1 MPIREEH
8 YLGNPLL
15 KRANIEV
22 ELAPD
27 QLLELAKCSDD
38 PIYFAKN
45 YIKIVTL
52 NEGLVN
58 FKPYS
63 FQEEM
68 LENFYTKRFNICKLP
83 RQSGKALSLDTPIP
97 TPNGWTTMGDIKIG
111 DSILDPNGNSVSVI
125 KKTDIMYNHD
135 CYKLY
140 FDNGDSIVADSEHLW
155 EVNSA
160 YWNSK
165 KKIISSKEI
174 FDAYNLKKA
183 NKKGFGF
190 AGSYYIEHS
199 KPLNTFIHDVLPID
213 PYLLGL
219 WLGDG
224 YSDSGRII
232 AHKNDFY
239 YYKQKIDVEYEREEG
254 NCIKFKCLNLF
265 KKLKNNNLLGNK
277 HIPQIYL
284 RSSYENRLNLLRGL
298 MDTDGSVKKN
308 SRSFEFYQKNYS
320 LILQFVELL
329 SSLGIKSR
337 IRSKRLK
344 GQIYYT
350 VSFTT
355 TEQVFNLQRKCNN
368 VNVNRKTRSQDKRI
382 YIQKIE
388 KINSVPV
395 ACLSVDSEDHL
406 FLCGRT
412 FIPTHNS
419 TTTVAFLIHNML
431 FDEHTSIA
439 ILANKA
445 QTAKEILS
453 RLQTAYENLPKWMQ
467 QGVKS
472 CNKTSMELENGSK
485 VIAASTSASAV
496 RGGTY
501 SLLMLDEYA
510 FVPEQV
516 ANNFMQS
523 VYPTI
528 SSGNN
533 SKIIVVSCVTKDT
546 YLLTPKGYRKI
557 ENLIQKDKEGAYFVP
572 EYTVRGNNKFYSSNI
587 IVNNK
592 KSQTN
597 IITTRYNS
605 LECSED
611 HKLWAYS
618 NGSYGYVKSRD
629 LKIGDYIAVKYNQQI
644 FGNNNYVGFLPK
656 KNKNKNTFSC
666 NCINKD
672 IAYFIGLYIAEG
684 YARDIISKKSG
695 NIIGGQIVIT
705 CGDNI
710 SESLDKL
717 EIKYKKVDDFHY
729 IINSYHLTE
738 FLKTL
743 GFDIKK
749 KAKFK
754 VIPDKVLSWSKENIA
769 SLLRGMFDGD
779 GCITNKGKVTYTSTS
794 KELINQVQLL
804 LANLGII
811 GSVYSAKTKPSKKVK
826 VISQC
831 YSIEITGNYAHKY
844 FEEIG
849 FNLKRKNDRYSLIQ
863 NSNRIGHRTDVVPGS
878 AKFILE
884 NITTEV
890 ENLKLIPKRKKRPF
904 TTFSRKQL
912 LNLKESFYEV
922 SNDIIRTFLDDN
934 VQEDLIWVP
943 IKNIEKSEA
952 EVFDVSLPDC
962 PDDKW
967 CHSVLYNN
975 FLGHQ
980 TPKGMNHFYKLW
992 IEAKSGTNDYH
1003 PFEIHWSDVP
1013 GRDEEW
1019 KRQQIANTSQKDFD
1033 QEFNTEFLGSSE
1045 TLISGSKLSN
1055 IVTNTPIRRINNLDV
1070 YEEPKAGHVY
1080 VTLVDTAQGVEKD
1093 YSAFV
1098 IIDIIKAPYPVVAK
1112 YRDNE
1117 IKPELYSDIVKKVAL
1132 QYNQSFLLCEVNEI
1146 GREVA
1151 KDLIDDEYPNML
1163 LCSTKSRSG
1172 QFVGQNFSGKYE
1184 LGVKMQKNTKKVGC
1198 LKLKTLIEE
1207 NILTIND
1214 YDIFSELTTFVQ
1226 KGSTFE
1232 AESGRNDDLVMCL
1245 VMFSWL
1251 TTNQYFKDIID
1262 IDLRQRLLAEKK
1274 DKEEED
1280 VLPFG
1285 FAPFSEDVIVDEKT
1299 GDMWQVVEDE
1309 EMNTL
1314 LNLFNYY

>member
-1 MPIREEH
+1 MPTREEH

-97 TPNGWTTMGDIKIG
+97 TPNGWATMGDIKIG

-160 YWNSK
+160 YWNSG

-254 NCIKFKCLNLF
+254 NCIRFKCLNLF
-265 KKLKNNNLLGNK
+265 NKLKNNNLLGNK

-368 VNVNRKTRSQDKRI
+368 VNANRKTRPQDKRI
-382 YIQKIE
+382 YLQKIE

-516 ANNFMQS
+516 ATNFMQS

-528 SSGNN
+528 SSGNK
-533 SKIIVVSCVTKDT
+533 SKIIVVS
-546 YLLTPKGYRKI
+546 TPR
-557 ENLIQKDKEGAYFVP
+557 
-572 EYTVRGNNKFYSSNI
+572 
-587 IVNNK
+587 
-592 KSQTN
+592 
-597 IITTRYNS
+597 
-605 LECSED
+605 
-611 HKLWAYS
+611 
-618 NGSYGYVKSRD
+618 
-629 LKIGDYIAVKYNQQI
+629 
-644 FGNNNYVGFLPK
+644 
-656 KNKNKNTFSC
+656 
-666 NCINKD
+666 
-672 IAYFIGLYIAEG
+672 
-684 YARDIISKKSG
+684 
-695 NIIGGQIVIT
+695 
-705 CGDNI
+705 
-710 SESLDKL
+710 
-717 EIKYKKVDDFHY
+717 
-729 IINSYHLTE
+729 
-738 FLKTL
+738 
-743 GFDIKK
+743 
-749 KAKFK
+749 
-754 VIPDKVLSWSKENIA
+754 
-769 SLLRGMFDGD
+769 
-779 GCITNKGKVTYTSTS
+779 
-794 KELINQVQLL
+794 
-804 LANLGII
+804 
-811 GSVYSAKTKPSKKVK
+811 
-826 VISQC
+826 
-831 YSIEITGNYAHKY
+831 
-844 FEEIG
+844 
-849 FNLKRKNDRYSLIQ
+849 
-863 NSNRIGHRTDVVPGS
+863 
-878 AKFILE
+878 
-884 NITTEV
+884 
-890 ENLKLIPKRKKRPF
+890 
-904 TTFSRKQL
+904 
-912 LNLKESFYEV
+912 
-922 SNDIIRTFLDDN
+922 
-934 VQEDLIWVP
+934 
-943 IKNIEKSEA
+943 
-952 EVFDVSLPDC
+952 
-962 PDDKW
+962 
-967 CHSVLYNN
+967 
-975 FLGHQ
+975 
-980 TPKGMNHFYKLW
+980 GMNHFYKLW
-992 IEAKSGTNDYH
+992 IEAKSGTNEYH

-1055 IVTNTPIRRINNLDV
+1055 IVTTTPIRRINNLDV

>member
-22 ELAPD
+22 ELTPD

-58 FKPYS
+58 FQPYF

-68 LENFYTKRFNICKLP
+68 LLNFYSKRFNICKLP
-83 RQSGKALSLDTPIP
+83 RQPLCLKTQVPTTQGWKTMGSLNVGDFVYDPSGKPV
-97 TPNGWTTMGDIKIG
+97 KI
-111 DSILDPNGNSVSVI
+111 I
-125 KKTDIMYNHD
+125 KKSQIFYNTICYKITFSSGEVITSDEKHLWLISVNNKNQLLETSEIYKYFNIGKNLFIDSAIIPQYYDKNANNNPESKKHVITDI
-135 CYKLY
+135 
-140 FDNGDSIVADSEHLW
+140 
-155 EVNSA
+155 
-160 YWNSK
+160 
-165 KKIISSKEI
+165 
-174 FDAYNLKKA
+174 
-183 NKKGFGF
+183 
-190 AGSYYIEHS
+190 
-199 KPLNTFIHDVLPID
+199 
-213 PYLLGL
+213 
-219 WLGDG
+219 
-224 YSDSGRII
+224 
-232 AHKNDFY
+232 
-239 YYKQKIDVEYEREEG
+239 
-254 NCIKFKCLNLF
+254 
-265 KKLKNNNLLGNK
+265 
-277 HIPQIYL
+277 
-284 RSSYENRLNLLRGL
+284 
-298 MDTDGSVKKN
+298 
-308 SRSFEFYQKNYS
+308 
-320 LILQFVELL
+320 EL
-329 SSLGIKSR
+329 
-337 IRSKRLK
+337 
-344 GQIYYT
+344 
-350 VSFTT
+350 
-355 TEQVFNLQRKCNN
+355 TE
-368 VNVNRKTRSQDKRI
+368 
-382 YIQKIE
+382 
-388 KINSVPV
+388 SVPV
-395 ACLSVDSEDHL
+395 ACITVDSEEHL
-406 FLCGRT
+406 FVCGRN
-412 FIPTHNS
+412 FIPTRNSGKS

-533 SKIIVVSCVTKDT
+533 SKIIVVS
-546 YLLTPKGYRKI
+546 
-557 ENLIQKDKEGAYFVP
+557 
-572 EYTVRGNNKFYSSNI
+572 
-587 IVNNK
+587 
-592 KSQTN
+592 
-597 IITTRYNS
+597 
-605 LECSED
+605 
-611 HKLWAYS
+611 
-618 NGSYGYVKSRD
+618 
-629 LKIGDYIAVKYNQQI
+629 
-644 FGNNNYVGFLPK
+644 
-656 KNKNKNTFSC
+656 
-666 NCINKD
+666 
-672 IAYFIGLYIAEG
+672 
-684 YARDIISKKSG
+684 
-695 NIIGGQIVIT
+695 
-705 CGDNI
+705 
-710 SESLDKL
+710 
-717 EIKYKKVDDFHY
+717 
-729 IINSYHLTE
+729 
-738 FLKTL
+738 
-743 GFDIKK
+743 
-749 KAKFK
+749 
-754 VIPDKVLSWSKENIA
+754 
-769 SLLRGMFDGD
+769 
-779 GCITNKGKVTYTSTS
+779 
-794 KELINQVQLL
+794 
-804 LANLGII
+804 
-811 GSVYSAKTKPSKKVK
+811 
-826 VISQC
+826 
-831 YSIEITGNYAHKY
+831 
-844 FEEIG
+844 
-849 FNLKRKNDRYSLIQ
+849 
-863 NSNRIGHRTDVVPGS
+863 
-878 AKFILE
+878 
-884 NITTEV
+884 
-890 ENLKLIPKRKKRPF
+890 
-904 TTFSRKQL
+904 
-912 LNLKESFYEV
+912 
-922 SNDIIRTFLDDN
+922 
-934 VQEDLIWVP
+934 
-943 IKNIEKSEA
+943 
-952 EVFDVSLPDC
+952 
-962 PDDKW
+962 
-967 CHSVLYNN
+967 
-975 FLGHQ
+975 

-992 IEAKSGTNDYH
+992 IEAKSGKNDYH

-1013 GRDEEW
+1013 GRDEDW

-1055 IVTNTPIRRINNLDV
+1055 VVTYTPIRRINNLDV
-1070 YEEPKAGHVY
+1070 YEEPKAAHVY

-1098 IIDIIKAPYPVVAK
+1098 IIDITKAPYPVVAK

-1117 IKPELYSDIVKKVAL
+1117 IKPELYSDVVKKVAL

-1299 GDMWQVVEDE
+1299 GDVWQVVEDE

>member
-22 ELAPD
+22 ELTPD

-58 FKPYS
+58 FQPYF

-68 LENFYTKRFNICKLP
+68 LLNFYSKRFNICKLP
-83 RQSGKALSLDTPIP
+83 RQSGKALALDTPIP
-97 TPNGWTTMGDIKIG
+97 TTEGWTTMGEIKVG
-111 DSILDPNGNSVSVI
+111 DKLLSPTGEDVSVI
-125 KKTDIMYNHD
+125 KKTETMVNHE
-135 CYKLY
+135 CFRIY
-140 FDNGDSIVADSEHLW
+140 FDNGDEIVADSEHLW
-155 EVNSA
+155 KVNSS
-160 YWNSK
+160 YWTAGE
-165 KKIISSKEI
+165 KILTTKDIYHSYS
-174 FDAYNLKKA
+174 LKKT
-183 NKKGFGF
+183 NKRGSGVN
-190 AGSYYIEHS
+190 GSYFIKHT
-199 KPLNTFIHDVLPID
+199 KPIKDFKTSGLPIS

-232 AHKNDFY
+232 SHKDDY
-239 YYKQKIDVEYEREEG
+239 EYYKDKLDVEYERVEG
-254 NCIKFKCLNLF
+254 NCIRFKCRDLL
-265 KKLKNNNLLGNK
+265 KKLKENNLLRNK
-277 HIPQIYL
+277 HIPQSYL
-284 RSSYENRLNLLRGL
+284 RSSYEERISLLQGL
-298 MDTDGSVKKN
+298 MDTDGSVKLN
-308 SRSFEFYQKNYS
+308 TRSFEFYQKKYT
-320 LILQFVELL
+320 LICQFVELL

-337 IRSKRLK
+337 IRKKSIKN
-344 GQIYYT
+344 QFYYT

-355 TEQVFNLQRKCNN
+355 KETVFRLPRKNKN
-368 VNVNRKTRSQDKRI
+368 VNNDRKERPQDKRLF
-382 YIQKIE
+382 IQKIE
-388 KINSVPV
+388 KVDSVPV
-395 ACLSVDSEDHL
+395 ACISVDSEDHL

-533 SKIIVVSCVTKDT
+533 SKIIVVS
-546 YLLTPKGYRKI
+546 
-557 ENLIQKDKEGAYFVP
+557 
-572 EYTVRGNNKFYSSNI
+572 
-587 IVNNK
+587 
-592 KSQTN
+592 
-597 IITTRYNS
+597 
-605 LECSED
+605 
-611 HKLWAYS
+611 
-618 NGSYGYVKSRD
+618 
-629 LKIGDYIAVKYNQQI
+629 
-644 FGNNNYVGFLPK
+644 
-656 KNKNKNTFSC
+656 
-666 NCINKD
+666 
-672 IAYFIGLYIAEG
+672 
-684 YARDIISKKSG
+684 
-695 NIIGGQIVIT
+695 
-705 CGDNI
+705 
-710 SESLDKL
+710 
-717 EIKYKKVDDFHY
+717 
-729 IINSYHLTE
+729 
-738 FLKTL
+738 
-743 GFDIKK
+743 
-749 KAKFK
+749 
-754 VIPDKVLSWSKENIA
+754 
-769 SLLRGMFDGD
+769 
-779 GCITNKGKVTYTSTS
+779 
-794 KELINQVQLL
+794 
-804 LANLGII
+804 
-811 GSVYSAKTKPSKKVK
+811 
-826 VISQC
+826 
-831 YSIEITGNYAHKY
+831 
-844 FEEIG
+844 
-849 FNLKRKNDRYSLIQ
+849 
-863 NSNRIGHRTDVVPGS
+863 
-878 AKFILE
+878 
-884 NITTEV
+884 
-890 ENLKLIPKRKKRPF
+890 
-904 TTFSRKQL
+904 
-912 LNLKESFYEV
+912 
-922 SNDIIRTFLDDN
+922 
-934 VQEDLIWVP
+934 
-943 IKNIEKSEA
+943 
-952 EVFDVSLPDC
+952 
-962 PDDKW
+962 
-967 CHSVLYNN
+967 
-975 FLGHQ
+975 

-992 IEAKSGTNDYH
+992 IEAKSGKNDYH

-1013 GRDEEW
+1013 GRDEDW

-1055 IVTNTPIRRINNLDV
+1055 VVTYTPIRRINNLDV
-1070 YEEPKAGHVY
+1070 YEEPKAAHVY

-1098 IIDIIKAPYPVVAK
+1098 IIDITKAPYPVVAK

-1117 IKPELYSDIVKKVAL
+1117 IKPELYSDVVKKVAL

-1299 GDMWQVVEDE
+1299 GDVWQVVEDE